1 FLPVHRLPFHFGDYF
16 PCSWLETGRMASR
29 DLVIGVIFLV
39 QTMVG
44 TLGNLSLLYYY
55 LFLSFTGCRLRPT
68 DLIVKHLIVAN
79 SLSLLCKGVPQTMAA
94 FGWNNFPSD
103 VGCKLL
109 FYLHRISRGV
119 SIGST
124 CLLSVFQAIT
134 ISPRNS
140 SWAKLKRKALKHI
153 DFSILLCWTLY
164 MLASILFPVYVT
176 GKWSNR
182 SISVKKD
189 LGYCSGISN
198 NKIIQLVQAALSSMV
213 FILHRHRQRVQHI
226 HRPNN
231 VSARPPAE
239 SRATQSILVLMT
251 TFVSLYSVSSIFQV
265 CIVLLDDPSW
275 LLVSVSALISGCFP
289 TACPFVLMNCDS
301 SASRFY
307 LAWMRNT
314 TPTKL
319 LTDM

>member
-1 FLPVHRLPFHFGDYF
+1 MISGD
-16 PCSWLETGRMASR
+16 L
-29 DLVIGVIFLV
+29 IFLV

-301 SASRFY
+301 ITRFCHF
-307 LAWMRNT
+307 L
-314 TPTKL
+314 PCCCFSGSL
-319 LTDM
+319 LGITLFTSSCLQKKPG